1 MRLAIPHAT
10 STATIESLQL
20 QTPFTR
26 SIRILTSWREF
37 NARCLPSAFDQNES
51 STEFPNA
58 GQTEFPN
65 ALEIPDRVKL
75 FT

>member
-20 QTPFTR
+20 QTAFTV
-26 SIRILTSWREF
+26 IRILTSWRAF
-37 NARCLPSAFDQNES
+37 NARCLSSAFDQNET

-65 ALEIPDRVKL
+65 ALEIPACKL